1 MKRQHDTDEEQ
12 VYIGWNGG
20 VRGSGKR
27 YVQMASKDRR
37 LPKYIIGKTGTGKS
51 TLLENLIAQDI
62 FYGRGVCVID
72 PHGDLVEK
80 IISEHIPR
88 YRTNDVVY
96 FNPSDGEFPFSINI
110 LDGYDEKDRELAAAS
125 LVSVFRHIWGGSWG
139 PRLEYVLYNTIAALL
154 EYKGSTFFDVYR
166 MLTEEPFR
174 RKVVQKIT
182 DPVVKSFWQVVY
194 VSWSDRYVTEAV
206 GPVLNKVGQL
216 LGSRTMRSI
225 LCQQKSTVDFSK
237 IMNKRKI
244 FLVNLSKGQIGESR
258 SSLLGSIIVTK
269 LYLSAL
275 SRQGTKE
282 ENREDFYLYVDEFQN
297 FATDA
302 FENILSEARKYR
314 LNLTIAHQFLSQI
327 SPRMQEA
334 VLGNAGTLL
343 VFRVGSTDAERLA
356 KEFYPYKN
364 FDDLC
369 LQANYEI
376 TYKRI
381 LDGEVSKPDFM
392 YSMPPIN
399 WARRKAVPYK
409 VINRSREVYSRKHR
423 KNSRP

>member
-1 MKRQHDTDEEQ
+1 MKRQHTTDEEQ

-62 FYGRGVCVID
+62 FYGRGVCVVD
-72 PHGDLVEK
+72 PHGELVEK
-80 IISEHIPR
+80 IIKDHIPR
-88 YRTNDVVY
+88 HRTNDVVY
-96 FNPSDGEFPFSINI
+96 FNPADKEFPFGINM

-125 LVSVFRHIWGGSWG
+125 LVSVFRHIWGNSWG

-154 EYKGSTFFDVYR
+154 EYEGSTFFDVYR

-182 DPVVKSFWQVVY
+182 DPVIKSFWQVVY
-194 VSWSDRYVTEAV
+194 VGWSDRYVTEAV

-216 LGSRTMRSI
+216 LGSRTMRGI
-225 LCQQKSTVDFSK
+225 LCQQKSTVDFAK
-237 IMNKRKI
+237 IMNGQKI

-275 SRQGTKE
+275 SRQKTKE

-302 FENILSEARKYR
+302 FESILSEARKYR

-327 SPRMQEA
+327 SPRIQEA

-343 VFRVGSTDAERLA
+343 VFRVGSIDAERLA

-381 LDGEVSKPDFM
+381 VDGEVSKPDFM

-399 WARRKAVPYK
+399 WARRKAVPHK
-409 VINRSREVYSRKHR
+409 VIVRSREVYSRKR
-423 KNSRP
+423 KINSPR